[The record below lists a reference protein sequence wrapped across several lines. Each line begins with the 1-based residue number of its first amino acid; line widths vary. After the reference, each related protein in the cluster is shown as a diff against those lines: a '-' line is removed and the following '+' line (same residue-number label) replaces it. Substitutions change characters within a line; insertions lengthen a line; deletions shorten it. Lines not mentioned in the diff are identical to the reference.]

1 MDLLAETGRRAER
14 SSVTGPVPDP
24 ADIGRAPI
32 GGSPGDLLPFAETE
46 AVRRRLDEFLAMLSH
61 ELRNPLAA
69 IAHAGQLL
77 ARPRAERPRPEESGR
92 QSPDGEETAS
102 LAALIGRQTRHLGRL
117 VDDLLD
123 VSRFTRGLTGIQ
135 VAPVELGAVVAGA
148 VEMAQPMIA
157 ARRHRL
163 DVSLPAEPLW
173 LEADATRLVQ
183 VLGNLLDNAAKFT
196 PPGGRLRLEVER
208 CDTEVAI
215 AVRDN
220 GPGITPELL
229 PHVFDLFVQADRSL
243 ARSHGGLGIGLTLVR
258 SLVEMHGGRVS
269 AASDGQGHGTEITI
283 RLPLAGSLAAAGLPS
298 SSDPRPSGPDSGG
311 PDASA
316 LPGGGLGPGARHA
329 SDPRATLVVSRV
341 LLVEDNLD
349 AAEPLTDLLRM
360 WGHEVVMS
368 HDGPSALIAAR
379 NLQPDVVLL
388 DIGLPGMDG
397 YQLAQALRALPELS
411 STRFIAITGY
421 GQLSDR
427 LRSRQAGFDHH
438 LVKPVDLQELQR
450 LVAH

>member
-1 MDLLAETGRRAER
+1 
-14 SSVTGPVPDP
+14 VTSPVPDP
-24 ADIGRAPI
+24 AGIGRAPV
-32 GGSPGDLLPFAETE
+32 GSSPGDLPAFAEAE

-77 ARPRAERPRPEESGR
+77 AAHAERPRPGR
-92 QSPDGEETAS
+92 NGQPWPQGEETAN
-102 LAALIGRQTRHLGRL
+102 LGALIGRQIQHLGRL

-135 VAPVELGAVVAGA
+135 LAAVELGAVVAIA
-148 VEMAQPMIA
+148 VETAQPLIA
-157 ARRHRL
+157 SRRHQL
-163 DVSLPAEPLW
+163 VLALPAEPLW
-173 LEADATRLVQ
+173 LEADATRLAQ

-208 CDTEVAI
+208 RDTEVAI
-215 AVRDN
+215 AVQDN
-220 GPGITPELL
+220 GSGISPELL

-269 AASDGQGHGTEITI
+269 AASDGPGRGTEITV
-283 RLPLAGSLAAAGLPS
+283 RLPLARPLAAAGSPTSGDLHPG
-298 SSDPRPSGPDSGG
+298 GPDPGG
-311 PDASA
+311 PDASVP
-316 LPGGGLGPGARHA
+316 PGGGLGPGDFHA
-329 SDPRATLVVSRV
+329 SDPREAPAATPVAPAAGPAAPAVTRV

-360 WGHEVVMS
+360 WGHEVVVS
-368 HDGPSALIAAR
+368 HDGPSALLAAR
-379 NLQPDVVLL
+379 SHQPDVVLL

-397 YQLAQALRALPELS
+397 YQLAQALRALPELR
-411 STRFIAITGY
+411 STRLIAITGY

-427 LRSRQAGFDHH
+427 QRSRQAGFDHH
-438 LVKPVDLQELQR
+438 MVKPVDLQELQR